1 MSDIASE
8 PPSGA
13 TEITSQV
20 PQWRPTSSLDALQEL
35 VDVAGAVPAAVA
47 RRAVLSTSELHALR
61 HLMAQ
66 PLGPAELARELG
78 ITSAASSGVVDRL
91 VARGHAQRRPHPLDG
106 RRTEVVVTDSG
117 RTEIMARLALMFGAL
132 PALDEQLSESERAV
146 VVRYLTGAIAAMRTL
161 L

>member
-78 ITSAASSGVVDRL
+78 ITSAASSGVVD
-91 VARGHAQRRPHPLDG
+91 QRRPHPLDG

-117 RTEIMARLALMFGAL
+117 RTEIMARLAPMFGAL
-132 PALDEQLSESERAV
+132 AALDEQLSESERAV